1 MIQAQGEMLDNIEA
15 NMQDANDYMEKAEDN
30 LENAKKLHESSRSVS
45 INHLFSLFL
54 ENVLHN
60 AVFNDSTVRFIVWGF

>member
-1 MIQAQGEMLDNIEA
+1 MLDNIEA

-45 INHLFSLFL
+45 IYHMSFNCIII

-60 AVFNDSTVRFIVWGF
+60 AVFNDCTVRFIVWGF